1 MHLPTLSTLGLFV
14 LATAQFVSAQQVI
27 TDDVE
32 AAAPQAYSDYYLSAF
47 GDEDAPEADFEL
59 VERDDYASDADIPET
74 TIELI
79 KRAECTKH
87 HTVHGNDNCINLSK
101 KYGIKLD
108 QFYSW
113 NPQVNHKCTNLNDG
127 KKYCVGTGSSS
138 SSSSSDKS
146 SSSSGCAKTHKV
158 TSSDTCAKLAKSNG
172 ISLNTFYDLNPKVH
186 RGSCDN
192 LDNGKSYCVKAGS
205 KSSDN
210 KSVSDKVTKLGS
222 KVNKSSSKKSSSS
235 SKKKSSSSKKKSKRP
250 STSSSKKEKRK
261 KLQTNTSFTYY
272 WIATP
277 DSYKTSGKKVTI
289 KSCSGKSLGKVSE
302 DYGDALVMEGSG
314 VLGSKIVNLGGC
326 SCSNYKCF
334 EEVDK
339 KDDPFGL
346 TANGSPLRPYITIA
360 ANDLKMGTKVYIPQ
374 LVGWSLPGSKKKHN
388 GCALV
393 NDQSWSFGS
402 HHIDFYI
409 YKQKNYKTLDKQ
421 HRTTK
426 VDIYEGGS
434 CTIQNYL

>member
-14 LATAQFVSAQQVI
+14 LATARFVSAQQS
-27 TDDVE
+27 TDI
-32 AAAPQAYSDYYLSAF
+32 ATTPQAYSDYYLSAF
-47 GDEDAPEADFEL
+47 GDEDTPEADFEL
-59 VERDDYASDADIPET
+59 VERDNYSSDADISET
-74 TIELI
+74 TIELV
-79 KRAECTKH
+79 KRAECNKY
-87 HTVHGNDNCINLSK
+87 HTVSGNDNCINLSK

-127 KKYCVGTGSSS
+127 KKYCIGTGSESS
-138 SSSSSDKS
+138 GGDH
-146 SSSSGCAKTHKV
+146 SSSGCAKTHKV
-158 TSSDTCAKLAKSNG
+158 TSSDTCVKLAKANG

-192 LDNGKSYCVKAGS
+192 LDNGKTYCVKPGNNSIS
-205 KSSDN
+205 K
-210 KSVSDKVTKLGS
+210 KVSNLAS
-222 KVNKSSSKKSSSS
+222 KVSHKKPTHHA
-235 SKKKSSSSKKKSKRP
+235 KKKSHPKKKK
-250 STSSSKKEKRK
+250 TSHTKKQPAKKEHRK
-261 KLQTNTSFTYY
+261 LLQSKSSFTYY

-277 DSYKTSGKKVTI
+277 DAYKSGGKKVTI
-289 KSCSGKSLGKVSE
+289 KTCSGKSLGKVSE
-302 DYGDALVMEGSG
+302 NYGDALVMEGTG

-339 KDDPFGL
+339 HDDPYGL
-346 TANGSPLRPYITIA
+346 TSNGSPLRPYVTIA
-360 ANDLKMGTKVYIPQ
+360 SNDLKRGTKVYVPQ

-388 GCALV
+388 GCLLV
-393 NDQSWSFGS
+393 DDKSWSFGG

-409 YKQKNYKTLDKQ
+409 YKQNHYKTLDKQ
-421 HRTTK
+421 HRITK

-434 CTIQNYL
+434 CNIQNYI